1 MSVLI
6 GLANSLRE
14 FADMPETLVII
25 IYIWVMS
32 IILSLI
38 N

>member
-14 FADMPETLVII
+14 FADMSETLVII

-32 IILSLI
+32 IILSPI